1 MTMSYDFNNWVPR
14 LHTQSSKWS
23 HLQEDNPIAPQTR
36 IALGVAEMDFPCATE
51 ILSAVAARAQ
61 RGILGYTVSQDA
73 QYLAAICQW
82 QQRRYGVD
90 TKPEH
95 IVYCRGANLA
105 LTSAVEALT
114 KPGEGVII
122 QPPTFQ
128 HFQRTV
134 AQQGRVVV
142 ENTML
147 QAADGSYALD
157 FSDLE
162 QKAADPNNTL
172 LILCSPNNPTGNLWS
187 EKDLLRLGNICLSNG
202 VRILSDDVHQEIV
215 RQNFEFVSLA
225 KLFPQSEDIIV
236 ITSLSKGFNIAGLQ
250 LCHVLMPRESDR
262 SAFLAVIKRQGP
274 SPLEIA
280 ATIAAYT
287 EADQWLHEVNAYID
301 GNMAYLGAY
310 LAKELPDFA
319 CALPEATYM
328 CWVPIAPSGMDA
340 DTFQKR
346 LAEEALLG
354 LNTGAI
360 YGGNGSE
367 YVRFNVA
374 TPRFVLQEALERFAR
389 FVRAQ

>member
-1 MTMSYDFNNWVPR
+1 MRYDFDSWVSR
-14 LHTQSSKWS
+14 INTQSSKWS
-23 HLQEDNPIAPQTR
+23 HLQEENPIAPHSR

-51 ILSAVAARAQ
+51 ILDAVVARAQ
-61 RGILGYTVSQDA
+61 RGILGYTISQDTA
-73 QYLAAICQW
+73 YLDSICSW
-82 QQRRYGVD
+82 QQRRFGVAA
-90 TKPEH
+90 KPEH

-114 KPGEGVII
+114 KLGEGIII

-134 AQQGRVVV
+134 AQQGRLVV

-157 FSDLE
+157 FADLE
-162 QKAADPNNTL
+162 QKAADPNNTM

-187 EKDLLRLGNICLSNG
+187 EADLLRLGNICLSNG
-202 VRILSDDVHQEIV
+202 VRILSDDVHQDIV
-215 RQNFEFVSLA
+215 RRNLKFVSLA
-225 KLFPQSEDIIV
+225 SLFPESEDIIV
-236 ITSLSKGFNIAGLQ
+236 ITSLSKGFNVAGLQ
-250 LCHVLMPRESDR
+250 LCHVLIPRESDR

-287 EADQWLHEVNAYID
+287 EADSWLDEVNAYID
-301 GNMAYLGAY
+301 ANMAYFGAY
-310 LAKELPDFA
+310 LAKELPEYA
-319 CALPEATYM
+319 CSLPEATYM
-328 CWVPIAPSGMDA
+328 CWVPIAASGMDA

-346 LAEEALLG
+346 LAEEAFLG

-374 TPRFVLQEALERFAR
+374 TPRFVLEEALNRFAC
-389 FVRAQ
+389 FVRS